1 MLTTCLSCILACV
14 FLFYMMYTTFQT
26 RKNEIMTQ
34 FETILS
40 KSEKHIYYKIVQE
53 RSTIYNQ
60 GFAIGLV
67 SSLILL
73 WGSSL
78 GVRYGMKSFQII
90 NNLNKANKLCT
101 GVVVT
106 FLVTYGYYLL
116 SKKSDYMILHL
127 NEKEKREKWLE
138 VYKYMQ
144 RQHHLGFLYGLIGV
158 GFLSIMF

>member
-1 MLTTCLSCILACV
+1 MWSTCLSCMIACV
-14 FLFYMMYTTFQT
+14 FLFYMVYTTFQT
-26 RKNEIMTQ
+26 RKNDIMTD
-34 FETILS
+34 FESILS
-40 KSEKHIYYKIVQE
+40 KSEKQIYSKIIQE
-53 RSTIYNQ
+53 RSSIYNK

-67 SSLILL
+67 LSLFLL
-73 WGSSL
+73 WGSSF
-78 GVRYGMKSFQII
+78 GFTCGMKACQIVHQ
-90 NNLNKANKLCT
+90 LNKANKLCT

-106 FLVTYGYYLL
+106 FCVTYSYYLL
-116 SKKSDYMILHL
+116 TKKSDYMIVHL